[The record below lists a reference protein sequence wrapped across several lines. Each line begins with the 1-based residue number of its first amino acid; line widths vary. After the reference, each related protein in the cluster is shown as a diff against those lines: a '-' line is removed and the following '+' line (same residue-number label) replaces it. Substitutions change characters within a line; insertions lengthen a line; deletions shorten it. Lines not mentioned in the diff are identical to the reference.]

1 MQYQGSKNR
10 LSKAILPIIEQYRTP
25 EQLYIEPFCGGCN
38 IIDKVS
44 GPRVASDNHEYL
56 IHMWIELQKGWIP
69 PTDVS
74 KEQYYHVKNN
84 QSLYS
89 KAYIG
94 YVGFMCSFGAKWWGG
109 YAANSKG
116 DNYADRASRVLTKQI
131 QKLKDVQF
139 ISIDYR
145 DYEFDSELESA
156 FFYCDIPYKDTT
168 QYSGSKFDHEEFYE
182 WCRRMK
188 DQGHTIL
195 VSEYEMPSDFE
206 CVLEIN
212 HFTQLNKNKKESRV
226 EKLFI
231 L

>member
-131 QKLKDVQF
+131 QSLKDVQF
-139 ISIDYR
+139 MSIDYR

>member
-1 MQYQGSKNR
+1 MQYQGSKKR
-10 LSKAILPIIEQYRTP
+10 LSNSIVPIIEKYRKTN
-25 EQLYIEPFCGGCN
+25 QLYIEPFCGGCN
-38 IIDKVS
+38 IIDKIS
-44 GPRVASDNHEYL
+44 GPRIASDNHEYL
-56 IHMWIELQKGWIP
+56 IQMWIELQKGWIP
-69 PTDVS
+69 PEDIS

-84 QSLYS
+84 QTLYS

-109 YAANSKG
+109 YASNSKG
-116 DNYADRASRVLTKQI
+116 DNYAARASRVLVKQI
-131 QKLKDVQF
+131 MDLKDVEF
-139 ISIDYR
+139 MCMDYKSFETGFS
-145 DYEFDSELESA
+145 DA
-156 FFYCDIPYKDTT
+156 FFYCDIPYKNTT
-168 QYSGSKFDHEEFYE
+168 QYSGSKFDHDEFYE

-188 DQGHTIL
+188 SQGHTIL

-206 CVLEIN
+206 CVQEIN